1 MARRRQKEDPTEAAV
16 NWMVLLRSGSAT
28 PADRDAFATWRD
40 ADDRHAEA
48 WARLHTAIPGLVPG
62 ADGAAAASR
71 RNARDVLMLP
81 PRRVVLKSLVGA
93 GVLLGLGGTAAN
105 RLVPIGQL
113 TADLYTGTGERKR
126 IELPDHSSLSL
137 NARSAV
143 DVDFSSSRRLVR
155 LRAGSIV
162 VRVASD
168 PSRPF
173 SVQTEDG
180 LVTALGTQFMVRQ
193 DARSTRVAV
202 LEHQVEIATARG
214 AHRLLKE
221 GEGADFDAAQ
231 VRSADVSQ
239 ATGAEWLNGHLLVN
253 RQPLSYVIGELQR
266 YRRGVLRV
274 SPDAA
279 DIPVQGGFPLDDVDA
294 SLAGLADTLP
304 ITLHDYGGW
313 LTLIDRR

>member
-1 MARRRQKEDPTEAAV
+1 MARRRQPADATEAAV
-16 NWMVLLRSGSAT
+16 DWMVLLRSGSAT
-28 PADRDAFATWRD
+28 PADRGAFAAWRD
-40 ADDRHAEA
+40 ADTSHAEA
-48 WARLHTAIPGLVPG
+48 WTRLQAAIPGLAPA
-62 ADGAAAASR
+62 ADDAAAASR
-71 RNARDVLMLP
+71 RNARDVLMLR
-81 PRRVVLKSLVGA
+81 PRRVVLKSLAGA

-126 IELPDHSSLSL
+126 VELSDHSTLSL

-143 DVDFSSSRRLVR
+143 DVEFSATRRLVR

-168 PSRPF
+168 PARPF

-180 LVTALGTQFMVRQ
+180 LVTALGTQFMLRQ
-193 DARSTRVAV
+193 DAQSTRVVV
-202 LEHQVEIATARG
+202 LEHQVAIATARG
-214 AHRLLKE
+214 ARLVLHE

-231 VRSADVSQ
+231 VRPADVSQ
-239 ATGAEWLNGHLLVN
+239 ATGAEWQNGHLLVN

-266 YRRGVLRV
+266 YRRGILRV
-274 SPDAA
+274 SPEAA
-279 DIPVQGGFPLDDVDA
+279 GIPVQGGFPLDDVNA

-304 ITLHDYGGW
+304 ITIRDYGGW
-313 LTLIDRR
+313 ITLIDRR